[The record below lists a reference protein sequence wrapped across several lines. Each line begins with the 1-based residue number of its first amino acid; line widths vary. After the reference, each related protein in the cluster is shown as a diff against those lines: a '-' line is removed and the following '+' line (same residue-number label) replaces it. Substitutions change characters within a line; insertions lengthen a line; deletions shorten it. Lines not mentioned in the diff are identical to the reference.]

1 MLLLTVKQTI
11 KRNTMA
17 SRLDKEKVMNN
28 MAVILEKMESDADLG
43 LLDEYRKLYKKEFPF
58 FKRSWA
64 AAWLLMYYDQR
75 EIPRSKGKLG
85 KPVKPNKPDK
95 RTVRKEAAVGP
106 KEEKEGA
113 AEYALPEK
121 ESKLL
126 FISVG
131 RKRRLYPKGLLS
143 FILSKTPA
151 SREDLGFIRILD
163 NYSFV
168 QVRSARAQEI
178 IEKLNGIKY
187 RGRTLSVNYA
197 KPKNGNETS

>member
-1 MLLLTVKQTI
+1 MLLLPVKQTI

-17 SRLDKEKVMNN
+17 SQMDKAKVLNN
-28 MAVILEKMESDADLG
+28 MAVILEKMESDADIG
-43 LLDEYRKLYKKEFPF
+43 LLEEDRKLFKKGFPF

-75 EIPRSKGKLG
+75 EIPRSTG
-85 KPVKPNKPDK
+85 KPVKPSK
-95 RTVRKEAAVGP
+95 RSVLKEAAVGP

-113 AEYALPEK
+113 AEQSLSDG

-131 RKRRLYPKGLLS
+131 RKRRLYPKDLLS
-143 FILSKTPA
+143 FILSKTSA
-151 SREDLGFIRILD
+151 AREDLGLIRILD
-163 NYSFV
+163 NYSFI

-197 KPKNGNETS
+197 KPKNGGETG

>member
-1 MLLLTVKQTI
+1 
-11 KRNTMA
+11 
-17 SRLDKEKVMNN
+17 
-28 MAVILEKMESDADLG
+28 
-43 LLDEYRKLYKKEFPF
+43 
-58 FKRSWA
+58 
-64 AAWLLMYYDQR
+64 MYYDQK
-75 EIPRSKGKLG
+75 EIPRSMG
-85 KPVKPNKPDK
+85 KPGK
-95 RTVRKEAAVGP
+95 RQTRKESAAGS

-113 AEYALPEK
+113 AERSLSDG

-131 RKRRLYPKGLLS
+131 RKRRLYHKDLLS

-151 SREDLGFIRILD
+151 SREDIGLIRILD

-168 QVRSARAQEI
+168 QVRDARAQEI

-197 KPKNGNETS
+197 KPKNGSDTG

>member
-1 MLLLTVKQTI
+1 
-11 KRNTMA
+11 MA
-17 SRLDKEKVMNN
+17 SRLDKEKVINN
-28 MAVILEKMESDADLG
+28 LAVICEKMEGEAGLG
-43 LLDEYRKLYKKEFPF
+43 LMDEYRKLFKKEISF

-75 EIPRSKGKLG
+75 EIPHSKGKLG
-85 KPVKPNKPDK
+85 KPSKPDK
-95 RTVRKEAAVGP
+95 PDKPDKPGKHGKRPTRKETSVGT
-106 KEEKEGA
+106 KEEKEGM
-113 AEYALPEK
+113 AEHSLPDG

-131 RKRRLYPKGLLS
+131 RKRRLYPKDLLS
-143 FILSKTPA
+143 FILSNTHIA
-151 SREDLGFIRILD
+151 REDIGLIRILD

-168 QVRSARAQEI
+168 QVRSSSAQEV

-197 KPKNGNETS
+197 KPKNGSKTS